1 MAIKKDE
8 NHAIIVRVDW
18 NEHKWVKPSSDLSYA
33 NNFGFVRE
41 NKISYT
47 SFNFAHELYET
58 EPDGNWYGLIPAF
71 WSKTPDAD
79 KIRNLKFVVLIS
91 NYNKKDF
98 IVGLFASP
106 KIGNKKRTIKIKDF
120 EEYDSINIGS
130 LPSNIIR
137 LENYIDLTLL
147 DHSKALGDQEIS
159 TMGWNY
165 LNQFQVGYVL
175 DSIQKANPSDRKFE
189 KLKLNYF
196 LNLQNDYR

>member
-1 MAIKKDE
+1 MAIRKDE
-8 NHAIIVRVDW
+8 NHAIIVRIDW
-18 NEHKWVKPSSDLSYA
+18 NEYKWVQPSSDLSYA

-47 SFNFAHELYET
+47 SFNFAHEVYEP

-106 KIGNKKRTIKIKDF
+106 KIGNSTRTIKIKDF
-120 EEYDSINIGS
+120 EEYDCINIGS

-137 LENYIDLTLL
+137 LENYIDLNLL
-147 DHSKALGDQEIS
+147 DHGRAFGDQETS
-159 TMGWNY
+159 KMGWNY
-165 LNQFQVGYVL
+165 LNQSQVGYVL
-175 DSIQKANPSDRKFE
+175 DCIDGENSSDRKFK

-196 LNLQNDYR
+196 KSIK